1 MSQKL
6 IANWLKTIIIGIGV
20 CGLLLFGVLLPTF
33 TQTLHLPSLDPL
45 NHTVIVWL
53 TFLWIAAIPCYAVL
67 VFAWKVAS
75 HIGNDRAFSIENA
88 KLVNRIS
95 VLAAADS
102 VFFFLGNIVLL
113 IANMNHPVILL
124 ASFIIIFIGI
134 AISVAA
140 NVLSHLIMKAQVLQ
154 EQSDFTI

>member
-1 MSQKL
+1 MSQRSL
-6 IANWLKTIIIGIGV
+6 ANWLKTIIIGIGI

-33 TQTLHLPSLDPL
+33 SQTLHLPELDHF
-45 NHTVIVWL
+45 NHAVIAWL
-53 TFLWIAAIPCYAVL
+53 IFIWIAAIPCYVVL
-67 VFAWKVAS
+67 VFAWKVAL
-75 HIGNDRAFSIENA
+75 HIGNDHAFSIENA
-88 KLVNRIS
+88 KLVKNIS
-95 VLAAADS
+95 ILAAVDS

-140 NVLSHLIMKAQVLQ
+140 KVLSHLIMKAQILQ